1 MIPNC
6 ANYTNRANCLIS
18 LNNCVYLQ
26 KARLVIIM
34 KHRNSLETYNR
45 WLFKINTNNYITM
58 CHASLITLTGVVVVS
73 IALAILLGT
82 MTLQAANAQ
91 NSSSIN
97 SNIGTE
103 LKLLTANGSNKT
115 VVIAAPGA
123 AATVVTTGNKTII
136 TTATPTPT
144 ISKSTT
150 ANFNRTGFTNLY
162 VLTSPTGKTFPIKYN
177 IKGGKLVGMLEDKDR
192 TTLALVLNPSAH
204 GGNFTVELARNV
216 IDSKGASNA
225 DSKYQIKI
233 DGKGVDYKEVANNVN
248 ARILSIDFSKDN
260 RFTEISGTRMTS

>member
-1 MIPNC
+1 MIPSS

-58 CHASLITLTGVVVVS
+58 CHASLIKLTGVVVLS
-73 IALAILLGT
+73 IAVAILLGT

-91 NSSSIN
+91 NSIN
-97 SNIGTE
+97 SNIGTT
-103 LKLLTANGSNKT
+103 KTPAANGSNKT

-162 VLTSPTGKTFPIKYN
+162 VLTSPAEKTFPIRYN
-177 IKGGKLVGMLEDKDR
+177 IKGGKLVGLLEDKDI

-248 ARILSIDFSKDN
+248 ARILSIDFSKDD
-260 RFTEISGTRMTS
+260 RFIEISATRMTS

>member
-1 MIPNC
+1 MIPSC

-45 WLFKINTNNYITM
+45 WLFKIDTNNYVTM

-97 SNIGTE
+97 SNIGTA
-103 LKLLTANGSNKT
+103 KTPTANASNKT
-115 VVIAAPGA
+115 IVIAPPGA
-123 AATVVTTGNKTII
+123 AASVVTTGSKTII
-136 TTATPTPT
+136 TAATTPTT
-144 ISKSTT
+144 SKSDT

-162 VLTSPTGKTFPIKYN
+162 VLTSHTGKTFPIKYN

-192 TTLALVLNPSAH
+192 W
-204 GGNFTVELARNV
+204 
-216 IDSKGASNA
+216 
-225 DSKYQIKI
+225 
-233 DGKGVDYKEVANNVN
+233 
-248 ARILSIDFSKDN
+248 
-260 RFTEISGTRMTS
+260 

>member
-1 MIPNC
+1 MIPSC
-6 ANYTNRANCLIS
+6 ANYTNHVNCLIS
-18 LNNCVYLQ
+18 LNNRVYLQ
-26 KARLVIIM
+26 KARLVIIK

-73 IALAILLGT
+73 IALAVLLGT

-97 SNIGTE
+97 SNIGTT
-103 LKLLTANGSNKT
+103 KTPTANGSNKT

-136 TTATPTPT
+136 TPT
-144 ISKSTT
+144 ISKSIT

-192 TTLALVLNPSAH
+192 TTLALVLNPIAH

-225 DSKYQIKI
+225 DSIYQIKI

-248 ARILSIDFSKDN
+248 ARILSIDFSKNN
-260 RFTEISGTRMTS
+260 RFTEISGT